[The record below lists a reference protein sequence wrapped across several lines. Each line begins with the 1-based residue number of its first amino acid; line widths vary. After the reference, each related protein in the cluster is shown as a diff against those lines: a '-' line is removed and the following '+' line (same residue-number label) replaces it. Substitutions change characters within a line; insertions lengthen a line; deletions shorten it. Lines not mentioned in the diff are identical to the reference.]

1 MTDAETV
8 FICAGLTRPWRVAS
22 YERDYGEFWSYT
34 DAAEFVRLLVLG
46 NPGMV
51 RLVDREEVTA

>member
-8 FICAGLTRPWRVAS
+8 FICNGLTQPWRVAS
-22 YERDYGEFWSYT
+22 YERDYAEFDRWE
-34 DAAEFVRLLVLG
+34 DAAEFMRLLVLG

-51 RLVDREEVTA
+51 RLVDREEVPA